1 MPLNWNIS
9 EVKDFEQLLDE
20 KGSPHRLTTSL
31 IYACMPVS
39 LSSITERNH
48 IDFFTRI
55 VIYESCFGA
64 FMTRPFELE
73 DIKRHIGLKTNCSN
87 SSYPAFLKKVYNIV
101 NQEVKHNERF

>member
-1 MPLNWNIS
+1 MSLNWNIS
-9 EVKDFEQLLDE
+9 EVKDFEQLLDVN
-20 KGSPHRLTTSL
+20 GSPNLLTKNI

-73 DIKRHIGLKTNCSN
+73 DIKRHIGLKTNCTN
-87 SSYPAFLKKVYNIV
+87 SSYPAFLKKVYNRV
-101 NQEVKHNERF
+101 NQEVTV